1 MIFAAFAAALA
12 LSASCNKEVSN
23 DAPGQTALRTVTFNA
38 LPTETKT
45 IFGDKTGSKYPVLW
59 QEGDKINYT
68 FNFGDIPTT
77 PLAVTPSADGTTA
90 SFSGS
95 FEEAESYQF
104 IFVGPAEAFKSRN
117 KSNGTIMV
125 EFPSGQTSTAASPD
139 PSAQILYANT
149 GEITTL
155 PESLEVNFS
164 HLAAYLHLQFSNVA
178 LGDAVVQAVNI
189 TSDDYYIAGRLF
201 YKFNDGVFED
211 STSSMFHTIA
221 VATTTLNDVWCA
233 LRPVDLSGKS
243 LTVVVSTDKGTLTKT
258 VNMPSSAALTG
269 GRIGKFTVDM
279 TGVVM
284 ESPVIYKAVTN
295 ANQLHI
301 GDKVIIA
308 AADVEQAFAM
318 STGQNTNNRSQAGV
332 TKTLTEI
339 TNPSDEVEIIKL
351 EDGVIPGHF
360 ALKAT
365 GAANSGYLYA
375 ASLDGAYNYLR
386 TQANININA
395 SWAISIETIT
405 IEDVTT
411 ENAAVIVADSPAPA
425 SNVIRHNPGSVLF
438 SAYQPT
444 SKQKAVMLYRL
455 DEPADETPR
464 FNATLPG
471 GSSVNSEAHSVTI
484 YVFSNVAWTASVS
497 GEGASLNETSGTGNA
512 ILTLSVP
519 ENTDT
524 ENTKS
529 YSVTVSTTAAVSTPS
544 IVLTITQSK
553 KPDASG
559 IKVGTV
565 LFHEQYW
572 TGGVDNQTVAQYN
585 ASGDAS
591 TVVYGGASV
600 TYTSDAS
607 SKLMKWTNGGSVGN
621 VFLPT
626 SYSGALSTDDIAVNL
641 RLQKNGGWW
650 KIADVPC
657 IGVKKATLTY
667 KLNRSGLS
675 YYTPSTETTGVTFTD
690 GASTSGTSDWGKAY
704 NEYTYTVNFTNTLSK
719 FDFKINDTHSSNHVY
734 IADVKVVVTEMY

>member
-1 MIFAAFAAALA
+1 MKKILLFAAFVAALA
-12 LSASCNKEVSN
+12 ISASCNKEVSN
-23 DAPGQTALRTVTFNA
+23 GAPGQTALRTVTFNA

-45 IFGDKTGSKYPVLW
+45 IFGDKSGTKYPVLW

-95 FEEAESYQF
+95 FEEVESYQF
-104 IFVGPAEAFKSRN
+104 IFVSPAEAFKSRN

-269 GRIGKFTVDM
+269 GKIGKFTVDM

-318 STGQNTNNRSQAGV
+318 STGQNSNNRSQAGV

-365 GAANSGYLYA
+365 GAANPGYLYA
-375 ASLDGAYNYLR
+375 ASLDGAANYLR
-386 TQANININA
+386 TQANVNVNA
-395 SWAISIETIT
+395 SWAISIETVT
-405 IEDVTT
+405 IDGVTT
-411 ENAAVIVADSPAPA
+411 ANAAVMVADSPAPA
-425 SNVIRHNPGSVLF
+425 SNVIRHNPASVLF

-464 FNATLPG
+464 FNATLPNG
-471 GSSVNSEAHSVTI
+471 TEISAMAQEVTV
-484 YVFSNVAWTASVS
+484 YVWGNTPWSAAASD
-497 GEGASLNETSGTGNA
+497 GATLSANSGTGNA
-512 ILTLSVP
+512 VLTLSVP

-524 ENTKS
+524 QNTKS
-529 YSVTVSTTAAVSTPS
+529 YSVTITTTAEVATQSYTLNITQAKKIETGGDPEVVYSFALTAADGNNKGSNGTYAGSCDVLLNGITWNVTGVSNASGYDGWRLGGKS
-544 IVLTITQSK
+544 ITDVDRVIYSKTAIPAEVTKVVAHHNYLTITVNSFK
-553 KPDASG
+553 LTVHKTAADAASG
-559 IKVGTV
+559 ANPI
-565 LFHEQYW
+565 
-572 TGGVDNQTVAQYN
+572 
-585 ASGDAS
+585 
-591 TVVYGGASV
+591 
-600 TYTSDAS
+600 
-607 SKLMKWTNGGSVGN
+607 
-621 VFLPT
+621 
-626 SYSGALSTDDIAVNL
+626 
-641 RLQKNGGWW
+641 
-650 KIADVPC
+650 
-657 IGVKKATLTY
+657 ATLTGTV
-667 KLNRSGLS
+667 S
-675 YYTPSTETTGVTFTD
+675 
-690 GASTSGTSDWGKAY
+690 ASTPTEFVKQDNTSWAGCFYRLTY
-704 NEYTYTVNFTNTLSK
+704 NVTNT
-719 FDFKINDTHSSNHVY
+719 TTSNKQVQFN
-734 IADVKVVVTEMY
+734 ALEMWGYPAS

>member
-38 LPTETKT
+38 LPTDTKT
-45 IFGDKTGSKYPVLW
+45 VFGDKTGSKYPVLW

-269 GRIGKFTVDM
+269 GKIGKFTVDM

-318 STGQNTNNRSQAGV
+318 RTGQNTNNRSQAGV

-395 SWAISIETIT
+395 SWAISI
-405 IEDVTT
+405 
-411 ENAAVIVADSPAPA
+411 
-425 SNVIRHNPGSVLF
+425 
-438 SAYQPT
+438 
-444 SKQKAVMLYRL
+444 
-455 DEPADETPR
+455 
-464 FNATLPG
+464 
-471 GSSVNSEAHSVTI
+471 
-484 YVFSNVAWTASVS
+484 
-497 GEGASLNETSGTGNA
+497 
-512 ILTLSVP
+512 
-519 ENTDT
+519 
-524 ENTKS
+524 
-529 YSVTVSTTAAVSTPS
+529 
-544 IVLTITQSK
+544 
-553 KPDASG
+553 
-559 IKVGTV
+559 
-565 LFHEQYW
+565 
-572 TGGVDNQTVAQYN
+572 
-585 ASGDAS
+585 
-591 TVVYGGASV
+591 
-600 TYTSDAS
+600 
-607 SKLMKWTNGGSVGN
+607 
-621 VFLPT
+621 
-626 SYSGALSTDDIAVNL
+626 
-641 RLQKNGGWW
+641 
-650 KIADVPC
+650 
-657 IGVKKATLTY
+657 
-667 KLNRSGLS
+667 
-675 YYTPSTETTGVTFTD
+675 
-690 GASTSGTSDWGKAY
+690 
-704 NEYTYTVNFTNTLSK
+704 
-719 FDFKINDTHSSNHVY
+719 
-734 IADVKVVVTEMY
+734 